1 MTICSPRSRHGG
13 IGSGWE
19 RGGRLPRIWRRRERK
34 RGAGVRL
41 EREMEGG
48 HQLGGPGR
56 ATSDKSKNRVD
67 EQGRREDWA

>member
-1 MTICSPRSRHGG
+1 MAGRGVAGSLEFGG
-13 IGSGWE
+13 
-19 RGGRLPRIWRRRERK
+19 GG

-56 ATSDKSKNRVD
+56 AASDKSKNRVD
-67 EQGRREDWA
+67 ERGRGEDWA